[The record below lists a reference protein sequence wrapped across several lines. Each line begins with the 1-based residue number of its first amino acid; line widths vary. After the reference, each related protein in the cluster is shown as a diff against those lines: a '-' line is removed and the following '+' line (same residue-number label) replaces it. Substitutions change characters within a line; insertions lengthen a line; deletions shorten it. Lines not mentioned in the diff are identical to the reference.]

1 MLVYYPSH
9 ALKNRGEFKRIQYS
23 DHTDRRFTQFFQRSW
38 RAHAV
43 RMIVPANAASIEPAA
58 QQPLQRASREYHTAP
73 GRWQKSPSPS
83 PVPRGEEWQC
93 PVGAYSPVR
102 KDIHYHVNG
111 TELADRFY
119 SPFPFSL
126 SGRKG
131 YMQ

>member
-58 QQPLQRASREYHTAP
+58 QQPLQRANITQRLVDGRNRRAHHPSRAV
-73 GRWQKSPSPS
+73 KSGS
-83 PVPRGEEWQC
+83 V
-93 PVGAYSPVR
+93 
-102 KDIHYHVNG
+102 
-111 TELADRFY
+111 L
-119 SPFPFSL
+119 
-126 SGRKG
+126 
-131 YMQ
+131 